1 MPGPIGHALAGMAAG
16 CAVAGPRTALA
27 WPGRR
32 RLALFALLGMLPDV
46 DLLFGLHSMYT
57 HSLGAAVLVGAAAAL
72 AGGRVDLRLGA
83 AAAAACG
90 SHVLLD
96 WLGADDAAPY
106 GIMALWPLSDAYLLS
121 DRRWFPAVC
130 REYAEASCWLRNAR
144 GLVRELALLLPVTAA
159 VLLAAARAYR
169 R

>member
-1 MPGPIGHALAGMAAG
+1 MPSPIGHALAGVAAG

-27 WPGRR
+27 PPGRR
-32 RLALFALLGMLPDV
+32 RLALFALLGMLADV
-46 DLLFGLHSMYT
+46 DLLFGLHSTYT

-72 AGGRVDLRLGA
+72 AGGRAHPRLGA
-83 AAAAACG
+83 AAAAAFG

-96 WLGADDAAPY
+96 WLGTDDVAPY
-106 GIMALWPLSDAYLLS
+106 GILALWPLSDAWLLS
-121 DRRWFPAVC
+121 DRHWFLAVC
-130 REYAEASCWLRNAR
+130 REYAEARCWLHNAR
-144 GLVRELALLLPVTAA
+144 GLLRELALLLPVTAA